1 MKSNQIKQAFE
12 SVQADSDLADRVLY
26 AAAGEPLRRKGHAKP
41 LYVAVIGCLAGVLA
55 TGGVAYAVVNSSYF
69 ASAWG
74 NHGNGDSITWT
85 NGGSSGTKYTYTREF
100 GDGIAP
106 QSLEGAVQE
115 VNLSVEG
122 NGYTLDIHEMAIDQ
136 NGCGAVTFTLSNPNG
151 VNYYKPAAEIG
162 ELVLYG
168 EEEQGIGTPDMKFGE
183 EWPDTRS
190 TIDKDT
196 SSDTVINGT
205 MYFAAMDRERDL
217 QHAVTWNIHWT
228 EGEGESA
235 RRFEASTPEFNIGAY
250 VDTKE
255 LRSGDSPLEI
265 SPFSI
270 QTHIDDL
277 GYEAVDNKL
286 TVSYKDGSEQIIE
299 DDDAG
304 VFNLY
309 FSYGRNSGENIWVP
323 TKLIDVDQVVS
334 VTLEIVRYTSTG
346 ETETKE
352 PLPSSIRKIWGRF
365 LLGEAASFALNG
377 NAADFHATDESRSP
391 LERDVS
397 PDKTDQNKPVPIW
410 KGTLPRQARRIPGP
424 GGPLFKFVASSAR
437 KGKHLM
443 CFPSCAGL

>member
-12 SVQADSDLADRVLY
+12 SIQADSDLADRVLY

-41 LYVAVIGCLAGVLA
+41 LYVAVVGCLVGVLA
-55 TGGVAYAVVNSSYF
+55 TGGVAYAVVNSRYF

-151 VNYYKPAAEIG
+151 VNYYKPAAETG

-168 EEEQGIGTPDMKFGE
+168 EEEQGIGTPSMNFGE
-183 EWPDTRS
+183 EWADTRC

-205 MYFAAMDRERDL
+205 MYFASWNRDRDL
-217 QHAVTWNIHWT
+217 RRAVTWNISWT
-228 EGEGESA
+228 EGEGEDA
-235 RRFEASTPEFNIGAY
+235 KPFEASTSEFSVGAY

-255 LRSGDSPLEI
+255 LRSDDSPLEI

-277 GYEAVDNKL
+277 GIDAVTKKL
-286 TVSYKDGSEQIIE
+286 TVTYKDGSEQIIE
-299 DDDAG
+299 DDAAG
-304 VFNLY
+304 AYNFYVSLT
-309 FSYGRNSGENIWVP
+309 RNSGENISVP
-323 TKLIDVDQVVS
+323 TKLINVDQVVS
-334 VTLEIVRYTSTG
+334 VTLEGTRYTSTG
-346 ETETKE
+346 ETETE
-352 PLPSSIRKIWGRF
+352 
-365 LLGEAASFALNG
+365 
-377 NAADFHATDESRSP
+377 
-391 LERDVS
+391 
-397 PDKTDQNKPVPIW
+397 VPFTI
-410 KGTLPRQARRIPGP
+410 
-424 GGPLFKFVASSAR
+424 VYS
-437 KGKHLM
+437 
-443 CFPSCAGL
+443 

>member
-41 LYVAVIGCLAGVLA
+41 LYGCRDRMPCRSAGDR
-55 TGGVAYAVVNSSYF
+55 GVAYAFVNSSYF

-217 QHAVTWNIHWT
+217 QPAVTWNIHWT
-228 EGEGESA
+228 
-235 RRFEASTPEFNIGAY
+235 
-250 VDTKE
+250 
-255 LRSGDSPLEI
+255 
-265 SPFSI
+265 
-270 QTHIDDL
+270 
-277 GYEAVDNKL
+277 
-286 TVSYKDGSEQIIE
+286 
-299 DDDAG
+299 
-304 VFNLY
+304 
-309 FSYGRNSGENIWVP
+309 
-323 TKLIDVDQVVS
+323 
-334 VTLEIVRYTSTG
+334 
-346 ETETKE
+346 
-352 PLPSSIRKIWGRF
+352 
-365 LLGEAASFALNG
+365 
-377 NAADFHATDESRSP
+377 
-391 LERDVS
+391 
-397 PDKTDQNKPVPIW
+397 
-410 KGTLPRQARRIPGP
+410 
-424 GGPLFKFVASSAR
+424 GG
-437 KGKHLM
+437 
-443 CFPSCAGL
+443 

>member
-12 SVQADSDLADRVLY
+12 SIQADSDFADRVID
-26 AAAGEPLRRKGHAKP
+26 AAAGEPLHRKGHAKP
-41 LYVAVIGCLAGVLA
+41 LYVALLGCLAGVLA

-74 NHGNGDSITWT
+74 NHGNGESVTWT

-106 QSLEGAVQE
+106 QSLEGSVQK

-122 NGYTLDIHEMAIDQ
+122 NGYTLDIHEMAIDE

-151 VNYYKPAAEIG
+151 VNYYKPAAELG

-168 EEEQGIGTPDMKFGE
+168 EEEGGVSTPSMNFGE
-183 EWPDTRS
+183 EWADTRC

-205 MYFAAMDRERDL
+205 MYFASWNRDRDL
-217 QHAVTWNIHWT
+217 RHAVTWNISWT
-228 EGEGESA
+228 EGKGEDA
-235 RRFEASTPEFNIGAY
+235 KVIEVSTPEFNVGAH

-255 LRSGDSPLEI
+255 LRSDDSPLEI

-277 GYEAVDNKL
+277 GYEAVDHKL
-286 TVSYKDGSEQIIE
+286 TVTYKDGSEQIIE

-304 VFNLY
+304 AYNFYV
-309 FSYGRNSGENIWVP
+309 SMGRNSGENIWVP
-323 TKLIDVDQVVS
+323 TKLIDVAQVVS
-334 VTLEIVRYTSTG
+334 VTLEGARYTSTG
-346 ETETKE
+346 ETETK
-352 PLPSSIRKIWGRF
+352 
-365 LLGEAASFALNG
+365 
-377 NAADFHATDESRSP
+377 
-391 LERDVS
+391 
-397 PDKTDQNKPVPIW
+397 VPFTI
-410 KGTLPRQARRIPGP
+410 
-424 GGPLFKFVASSAR
+424 VYS
-437 KGKHLM
+437 
-443 CFPSCAGL
+443 

>member
-12 SVQADSDLADRVLY
+12 SVQADSDLAERVLY

-41 LYVAVIGCLAGVLA
+41 LYAAVIGCLAGVLA
-55 TGGVAYAVVNSSYF
+55 TGGVAYAVVNSRYF

-74 NHGNGDSITWT
+74 NHGNGDSISWT

-100 GDGIAP
+100 GDGTAP

-122 NGYTLDIHEMAIDQ
+122 NGYTLDIHQMAIDQ

-151 VNYYKPAAEIG
+151 VNCYKPAAEIS

-183 EWPDTRS
+183 EWADTRC

-205 MYFAAMDRERDL
+205 MYFASMDRERGL
-217 QHAVTWNIHWT
+217 QNAVTWNIQWT
-228 EGEGESA
+228 EGEGEDA
-235 RRFEASTPEFNIGAY
+235 KLFEASTPEFSVGTY

-255 LRSGDSPLEI
+255 LHSDDSPLEI

-277 GYEAVDNKL
+277 GYEAVDHKL
-286 TVSYKDGSEQIIE
+286 TVTYKDGSEQIIE

-309 FSYGRNSGENIWVP
+309 FSYARNSGENIWVP
-323 TKLIDVDQVVS
+323 TRLINVDQVVS
-334 VTLEIVRYTSTG
+334 VTLEGTRCTSTG
-346 ETETKE
+346 ETEAE
-352 PLPSSIRKIWGRF
+352 
-365 LLGEAASFALNG
+365 
-377 NAADFHATDESRSP
+377 
-391 LERDVS
+391 
-397 PDKTDQNKPVPIW
+397 VPFTI
-410 KGTLPRQARRIPGP
+410 
-424 GGPLFKFVASSAR
+424 VYS
-437 KGKHLM
+437 
-443 CFPSCAGL
+443 

>member
-74 NHGNGDSITWT
+74 NHGNGESITWT
-85 NGGSSGTKYTYTREF
+85 QGGSSGTKYTYTREF

-106 QSLEGAVQE
+106 QSLEGSVQK

-122 NGYTLDIHEMAIDQ
+122 NGYTLDIHDMAIDK

-151 VNYYKPAAEIG
+151 VNYYKPAAETG

-168 EEEQGIGTPDMKFGE
+168 EEEQGIGTPSMNFGE
-183 EWPDTRS
+183 EWADTRC

-205 MYFAAMDRERDL
+205 MYFASWNRDRDL
-217 QHAVTWNIHWT
+217 RHAVTWNISWT
-228 EGEGESA
+228 EGKGEDA
-235 RRFEASTPEFNIGAY
+235 KVIEVSTPEFNVGAH

-255 LRSGDSPLEI
+255 LRSDDSPLEI

-277 GYEAVDNKL
+277 GIDAVTKKL
-286 TVSYKDGSEQIIE
+286 TVTYKDGSEQIIE
-299 DDDAG
+299 DDAAG
-304 VFNLY
+304 AYNLY
-309 FSYGRNSGENIWVP
+309 VSLTRNSGENISVP
-323 TKLIDVDQVVS
+323 TKLINVDQVVS
-334 VTLEIVRYTSTG
+334 VTLEGTRYTSTG
-346 ETETKE
+346 ETETE
-352 PLPSSIRKIWGRF
+352 
-365 LLGEAASFALNG
+365 
-377 NAADFHATDESRSP
+377 
-391 LERDVS
+391 
-397 PDKTDQNKPVPIW
+397 VPF
-410 KGTLPRQARRIPGP
+410 T
-424 GGPLFKFVASSAR
+424 FVYS
-437 KGKHLM
+437 
-443 CFPSCAGL
+443 

>member
-12 SVQADSDLADRVLY
+12 SIQADSDLADRVLN
-26 AAAGEPLRRKGHAKP
+26 ASAGEPLRRKGHAKP

-74 NHGNGDSITWT
+74 NHGNGNSITWT

-106 QSLEGAVQE
+106 QSLEGAVQK

-151 VNYYKPAAEIG
+151 VSYYKPAAEIG
-162 ELVLYG
+162 ELVLNGG
-168 EEEQGIGTPDMKFGE
+168 EEDEQRWLMVDMEFGE
-183 EWPDTRS
+183 NWADIRC

-196 SSDTVINGT
+196 SSETVVNGT
-205 MYFAAMDRERDL
+205 MYFASWNRERDL
-217 QHAVTWNIHWT
+217 QRAVTWNISWT
-228 EGEGESA
+228 EGEGEA
-235 RRFEASTPEFNIGAY
+235 AKQFEASTPEFSVGAY

-255 LRSGDSPLEI
+255 LHSDDLSLEI

-270 QTHIDDL
+270 QTHIADL
-277 GYEAVDNKL
+277 GYEAVDHKL
-286 TVSYKDGSEQIIE
+286 TVTYKDGSQQIIK

-304 VFNLY
+304 AYNFYV
-309 FSYGRNSGENIWVP
+309 SMARNSGENIWVP

-334 VTLEIVRYTSTG
+334 VTLEGTRCTSTG
-346 ETETKE
+346 GAETSE
-352 PLPSSIRKIWGRF
+352 PFTIVYS
-365 LLGEAASFALNG
+365 
-377 NAADFHATDESRSP
+377 
-391 LERDVS
+391 
-397 PDKTDQNKPVPIW
+397 
-410 KGTLPRQARRIPGP
+410 
-424 GGPLFKFVASSAR
+424 
-437 KGKHLM
+437 
-443 CFPSCAGL
+443 

>member
-1 MKSNQIKQAFE
+1 
-12 SVQADSDLADRVLY
+12 
-26 AAAGEPLRRKGHAKP
+26 
-41 LYVAVIGCLAGVLA
+41 
-55 TGGVAYAVVNSSYF
+55 
-69 ASAWG
+69 
-74 NHGNGDSITWT
+74 
-85 NGGSSGTKYTYTREF
+85 
-100 GDGIAP
+100 
-106 QSLEGAVQE
+106 
-115 VNLSVEG
+115 
-122 NGYTLDIHEMAIDQ
+122 MAIDQ

-334 VTLEIVRYTSTG
+334 VTLEGTRCTSTG

-352 PLPSSIRKIWGRF
+352 PFTIVYS
-365 LLGEAASFALNG
+365 
-377 NAADFHATDESRSP
+377 
-391 LERDVS
+391 
-397 PDKTDQNKPVPIW
+397 
-410 KGTLPRQARRIPGP
+410 
-424 GGPLFKFVASSAR
+424 
-437 KGKHLM
+437 
-443 CFPSCAGL
+443 

>member
-12 SVQADSDLADRVLY
+12 SVQVDSDLADRVLN
-26 AAAGEPLRRKGHAKP
+26 AAAGERLPRKGHAKP

-55 TGGVAYAVVNSSYF
+55 TGGVAYAVINSSYF

-100 GDGIAP
+100 GDGVAP

-168 EEEQGIGTPDMKFGE
+168 EEEQGIGTPDMKFGKD
-183 EWPDTRS
+183 WADTRC

-205 MYFAAMDRERDL
+205 MYFASMDRERDL
-217 QHAVTWNIHWT
+217 QHAVTWNIQWT

-235 RRFEASTPEFNIGAY
+235 RQFEASTPEFSVGAY
-250 VDTKE
+250 VNTKE
-255 LRSGDSPLEI
+255 LRSDGSSLEI

-277 GYEAVDNKL
+277 GDEAVGHKL
-286 TVSYKDGSEQIIE
+286 TVSYKDGSEQVIE
-299 DDDAG
+299 DDAAG
-304 VFNLY
+304 AYNSY
-309 FSYGRNSGENIWVP
+309 FSYTRKNGENIWLP

-334 VTLEIVRYTSTG
+334 VTLEGTHCTSTG
-346 ETETKE
+346 AAETAE
-352 PLPSSIRKIWGRF
+352 PFTIIYS
-365 LLGEAASFALNG
+365 
-377 NAADFHATDESRSP
+377 
-391 LERDVS
+391 
-397 PDKTDQNKPVPIW
+397 
-410 KGTLPRQARRIPGP
+410 
-424 GGPLFKFVASSAR
+424 
-437 KGKHLM
+437 
-443 CFPSCAGL
+443 

>member
-74 NHGNGDSITWT
+74 NHGNGESITWT
-85 NGGSSGTKYTYTREF
+85 QGGSSGTKYTYTREF

-106 QSLEGAVQE
+106 QSLEGSVQK

-122 NGYTLDIHEMAIDQ
+122 NGYTLDIHDMAIDQ
-136 NGCGAVTFTLSNPNG
+136 NGCGAVTFTLSNSNG
-151 VNYYKPAAEIG
+151 VNYYKPAAETG

-168 EEEQGIGTPDMKFGE
+168 EEEQGIGTPSMNFGE
-183 EWPDTRS
+183 EWADTRC

-196 SSDTVINGT
+196 SNDTVINGT
-205 MYFAAMDRERDL
+205 MYFASWNRDRDL
-217 QHAVTWNIHWT
+217 RHAVTWNISWT
-228 EGEGESA
+228 EGKGEDA
-235 RRFEASTPEFNIGAY
+235 KVIEVSTPEFNVGAH

-255 LRSGDSPLEI
+255 LRSDDSPLEI

-277 GYEAVDNKL
+277 GYEAVDHKL
-286 TVSYKDGSEQIIE
+286 TVTYKDGSEQIIE

-304 VFNLY
+304 AYNFYV
-309 FSYGRNSGENIWVP
+309 SMARNSGENIWVP

-334 VTLEIVRYTSTG
+334 VTLEGMRYTSTG
-346 ETETKE
+346 ETETE
-352 PLPSSIRKIWGRF
+352 
-365 LLGEAASFALNG
+365 
-377 NAADFHATDESRSP
+377 
-391 LERDVS
+391 
-397 PDKTDQNKPVPIW
+397 VPFTI
-410 KGTLPRQARRIPGP
+410 
-424 GGPLFKFVASSAR
+424 VYS
-437 KGKHLM
+437 
-443 CFPSCAGL
+443 

>member
-12 SVQADSDLADRVLY
+12 SVQADSDLADRVLN
-26 AAAGEPLRRKGHAKP
+26 AAAGEPLRKRGHAKP

-55 TGGVAYAVVNSSYF
+55 TGGVAYAVINSSYF

-85 NGGSSGTKYTYTREF
+85 QGGSSGTENTYTREF

-106 QSLEGAVQE
+106 QSLEDAVQE

-168 EEEQGIGTPDMKFGE
+168 EEEQGIGTPGMNFGE
-183 EWPDTRS
+183 EWADTRC

-196 SSDTVINGT
+196 SSDTVIYGT
-205 MYFAAMDRERDL
+205 MYFASWNRDRDL
-217 QHAVTWNIHWT
+217 RHAVTWNICWT
-228 EGEGESA
+228 EGEGETA
-235 RRFEASTPEFNIGAY
+235 KQCEASTPEFNFGAH

-255 LRSGDSPLEI
+255 LHSDGSSLAI

-270 QTHIDDL
+270 QTHIADL

-286 TVSYKDGSEQIIE
+286 TVTYKDGSEQVIE
-299 DDDAG
+299 DDAAG
-304 VFNLY
+304 AYNSY
-309 FSYGRNSGENIWVP
+309 FSLTRNNGENIWVP
-323 TKLIDVDQVVS
+323 TRLIGVDQVVS
-334 VTLEIVRYTSTG
+334 VTLEGARYTSTG
-346 ETETKE
+346 GAETSE
-352 PLPSSIRKIWGRF
+352 PFTIVYS
-365 LLGEAASFALNG
+365 
-377 NAADFHATDESRSP
+377 
-391 LERDVS
+391 
-397 PDKTDQNKPVPIW
+397 
-410 KGTLPRQARRIPGP
+410 
-424 GGPLFKFVASSAR
+424 
-437 KGKHLM
+437 
-443 CFPSCAGL
+443 

>member
-12 SVQADSDLADRVLY
+12 SIQADSNLADRVLNT
-26 AAAGEPLRRKGHAKP
+26 AAGEPLHRKGHAKP
-41 LYVAVIGCLAGVLA
+41 LYVAVIGCLVGVLA
-55 TGGVAYAVVNSSYF
+55 TGGVAYAVINSSYF

-196 SSDTVINGT
+196 SSAILSL
-205 MYFAAMDRERDL
+205 M
-217 QHAVTWNIHWT
+217 
-228 EGEGESA
+228 A
-235 RRFEASTPEFNIGAY
+235 RCTLPLWIASEICNMLSPGISIGPR
-250 VDTKE
+250 VKVRVRGG
-255 LRSGDSPLEI
+255 LRRR
-265 SPFSI
+265 
-270 QTHIDDL
+270 H
-277 GYEAVDNKL
+277 
-286 TVSYKDGSEQIIE
+286 
-299 DDDAG
+299 
-304 VFNLY
+304 
-309 FSYGRNSGENIWVP
+309 
-323 TKLIDVDQVVS
+323 
-334 VTLEIVRYTSTG
+334 
-346 ETETKE
+346 
-352 PLPSSIRKIWGRF
+352 PSSI
-365 LLGEAASFALNG
+365 
-377 NAADFHATDESRSP
+377 
-391 LERDVS
+391 LERTS
-397 PDKTDQNKPVPIW
+397 IQRNSAPV
-410 KGTLPRQARRIPGP
+410 TRLLRLAR
-424 GGPLFKFVASSAR
+424 
-437 KGKHLM
+437 
-443 CFPSCAGL
+443 FPSRRTSMIWAMKQLIIS

>member
-1 MKSNQIKQAFE
+1 MKSNLIKQAFE
-12 SVQADSDLADRVLY
+12 SVQADSDLADRVLN
-26 AAAGEPLRRKGHAKP
+26 AAAGEPLRKRGHAKP

-74 NHGNGDSITWT
+74 NHGNGESITWT
-85 NGGSSGTKYTYTREF
+85 QDGSSGTKYTYTREF

-106 QSLEGAVQE
+106 QSLEGAVQK

-122 NGYTLDIHEMAIDQ
+122 NGYTLDIHEMAIDE

-151 VNYYKPAAEIG
+151 VNYYKPAAELG

-168 EEEQGIGTPDMKFGE
+168 EEEGGVSTPSMNFGE
-183 EWPDTRS
+183 EWADTRC

-205 MYFAAMDRERDL
+205 MYFASWNRDRDL
-217 QHAVTWNIHWT
+217 RHAVTWNISWT
-228 EGEGESA
+228 EGKGEDA
-235 RRFEASTPEFNIGAY
+235 KVIEVSTPEFNVGAH

-255 LRSGDSPLEI
+255 LRSDDSPLEI

-277 GYEAVDNKL
+277 GYEAVDHKL
-286 TVSYKDGSEQIIE
+286 TVTYKDGSEQIIE

-304 VFNLY
+304 AYNFYV
-309 FSYGRNSGENIWVP
+309 SMGRNSGENIWVP

-334 VTLEIVRYTSTG
+334 VTLEGARYTSTG
-346 ETETKE
+346 ETETK
-352 PLPSSIRKIWGRF
+352 
-365 LLGEAASFALNG
+365 
-377 NAADFHATDESRSP
+377 
-391 LERDVS
+391 
-397 PDKTDQNKPVPIW
+397 VPFTI
-410 KGTLPRQARRIPGP
+410 
-424 GGPLFKFVASSAR
+424 VYS
-437 KGKHLM
+437 
-443 CFPSCAGL
+443 

>member
-255 LRSGDSPLEI
+255 LRSEI
-265 SPFSI
+265 
-270 QTHIDDL
+270 
-277 GYEAVDNKL
+277 
-286 TVSYKDGSEQIIE
+286 
-299 DDDAG
+299 
-304 VFNLY
+304 
-309 FSYGRNSGENIWVP
+309 GRAHV
-323 TKLIDVDQVVS
+323 
-334 VTLEIVRYTSTG
+334 
-346 ETETKE
+346 
-352 PLPSSIRKIWGRF
+352 
-365 LLGEAASFALNG
+365 
-377 NAADFHATDESRSP
+377 
-391 LERDVS
+391 
-397 PDKTDQNKPVPIW
+397 
-410 KGTLPRQARRIPGP
+410 
-424 GGPLFKFVASSAR
+424 
-437 KGKHLM
+437 
-443 CFPSCAGL
+443 

>member
-12 SVQADSDLADRVLY
+12 SIQADSDLADRVID
-26 AAAGEPLRRKGHAKP
+26 AAAGEPLHRKGHAKP

-74 NHGNGDSITWT
+74 NHGNGESVTWT

-106 QSLEGAVQE
+106 QSLEGAVQK

-122 NGYTLDIHEMAIDQ
+122 NGYTLDIHEMAIDE

-151 VNYYKPAAEIG
+151 VNYYKPAAELG

-168 EEEQGIGTPDMKFGE
+168 EEEGGVSTPSMNFGE
-183 EWPDTRS
+183 EWADTRC

-205 MYFAAMDRERDL
+205 MYFASWNRDRDL
-217 QHAVTWNIHWT
+217 RHAVTWNISWT
-228 EGEGESA
+228 EGKGEDA
-235 RRFEASTPEFNIGAY
+235 KVIEVSTPEFNVGAH

-255 LRSGDSPLEI
+255 LRSDDSPLEI

-277 GYEAVDNKL
+277 GYEAVDHKL
-286 TVSYKDGSEQIIE
+286 TVTYKDGSEQIIE

-304 VFNLY
+304 AYNFYV
-309 FSYGRNSGENIWVP
+309 SMGRNSGENIWVP

-334 VTLEIVRYTSTG
+334 VTLEGARYTSTG
-346 ETETKE
+346 ETETK
-352 PLPSSIRKIWGRF
+352 
-365 LLGEAASFALNG
+365 
-377 NAADFHATDESRSP
+377 
-391 LERDVS
+391 
-397 PDKTDQNKPVPIW
+397 VPFTI
-410 KGTLPRQARRIPGP
+410 
-424 GGPLFKFVASSAR
+424 VYS
-437 KGKHLM
+437 
-443 CFPSCAGL
+443 

>member
-12 SVQADSDLADRVLY
+12 SIQADSDLADRVLNN
-26 AAAGEPLRRKGHAKP
+26 AAGEPLHRKGHAKP

-55 TGGVAYAVVNSSYF
+55 TGGVAYAVVNSGYF

-85 NGGSSGTKYTYTREF
+85 NGGSSGTQYTYTREF

-106 QSLEGAVQE
+106 QSLEGAVQK
-115 VNLSVEG
+115 VDLSVEG

-151 VNYYKPAAEIG
+151 VNYYKPAAETG

-168 EEEQGIGTPDMKFGE
+168 EEEQGIGTPSMNFGE
-183 EWPDTRS
+183 EWADARC

-205 MYFAAMDRERDL
+205 MYFASWDRERDL
-217 QHAVTWNIHWT
+217 GHAVTWNISWT
-228 EGEGESA
+228 EGKGEDA
-235 RRFEASTPEFNIGAY
+235 KVIEVSTPEFNVGAH

-255 LRSGDSPLEI
+255 LRSDDSPLEI

-277 GYEAVDNKL
+277 GYEAVDHKL
-286 TVSYKDGSEQIIE
+286 TVTYKDGSEQIIE

-304 VFNLY
+304 AFNLY
-309 FSYGRNSGENIWVP
+309 FSYTRNSGENIWVP

-334 VTLEIVRYTSTG
+334 VTLEGTRYTSAG
-346 ETETKE
+346 ETETE
-352 PLPSSIRKIWGRF
+352 
-365 LLGEAASFALNG
+365 
-377 NAADFHATDESRSP
+377 
-391 LERDVS
+391 
-397 PDKTDQNKPVPIW
+397 VPFTI
-410 KGTLPRQARRIPGP
+410 
-424 GGPLFKFVASSAR
+424 VYS
-437 KGKHLM
+437 
-443 CFPSCAGL
+443 

>member
-12 SVQADSDLADRVLY
+12 SIQADSDLADRVID
-26 AAAGEPLRRKGHAKP
+26 AAAGEPLHRKGHAKP

-74 NHGNGDSITWT
+74 NHGNGESVTWT

-106 QSLEGAVQE
+106 QSLEGAVQK

-122 NGYTLDIHEMAIDQ
+122 NGYTLDIHEMAIDE

-151 VNYYKPAAEIG
+151 VNYYKPAAELG

-168 EEEQGIGTPDMKFGE
+168 EEEGGVSTPSMNFGE
-183 EWPDTRS
+183 EWADTRC

-205 MYFAAMDRERDL
+205 MYFASWNRDRDL
-217 QHAVTWNIHWT
+217 RHAVTWNISWT
-228 EGEGESA
+228 EGKGEDA
-235 RRFEASTPEFNIGAY
+235 KVIEVSTPEFNVGEH

-255 LRSGDSPLEI
+255 LRSDDSPLEI

-277 GYEAVDNKL
+277 GYEAVDHKL
-286 TVSYKDGSEQIIE
+286 TVTYKDGSEQIIE

-304 VFNLY
+304 AYNFYV
-309 FSYGRNSGENIWVP
+309 SMARNSGENIWVP

-334 VTLEIVRYTSTG
+334 VTLEGARYTSTG
-346 ETETKE
+346 ETETK
-352 PLPSSIRKIWGRF
+352 
-365 LLGEAASFALNG
+365 
-377 NAADFHATDESRSP
+377 
-391 LERDVS
+391 
-397 PDKTDQNKPVPIW
+397 VPFTI
-410 KGTLPRQARRIPGP
+410 
-424 GGPLFKFVASSAR
+424 VYS
-437 KGKHLM
+437 
-443 CFPSCAGL
+443 

>member
-12 SVQADSDLADRVLY
+12 SVQADSDLADRVLN
-26 AAAGEPLRRKGHAKP
+26 AAAGEPIRRKGHAKP
-41 LYVAVIGCLAGVLA
+41 LHIAAIGCLAGVLA

-74 NHGNGDSITWT
+74 NHGNGDSISWT
-85 NGGSSGTKYTYTREF
+85 NGGSSGAENTYTREF
-100 GDGIAP
+100 GDGVAP
-106 QSLEGAVQE
+106 KSLEGAVQK

-122 NGYTLDIHEMAIDQ
+122 NGYTLDIHEMTIDE

-151 VNYYKPAAEIG
+151 VNYYKPAAETG

-168 EEEQGIGTPDMKFGE
+168 EEKQGISTPSMNFGE
-183 EWPDTRS
+183 EWADTRC

-205 MYFAAMDRERDL
+205 MYFASMDRDRDL
-217 QHAVTWNIHWT
+217 QHAVTWNISWT
-228 EGEGESA
+228 EGEGEDA
-235 RRFEASTPEFNIGAY
+235 KVIEVSTPEFSVGTH

-255 LRSGDSPLEI
+255 LRSDDSPLEI

-277 GYEAVDNKL
+277 GYEAVDHKL
-286 TVSYKDGSEQIIE
+286 IVSYKDGSEQVIK

-304 VFNLY
+304 AYNFYV
-309 FSYGRNSGENIWVP
+309 SYARNSGEDIWVP

-352 PLPSSIRKIWGRF
+352 PFTIVYS
-365 LLGEAASFALNG
+365 
-377 NAADFHATDESRSP
+377 
-391 LERDVS
+391 
-397 PDKTDQNKPVPIW
+397 
-410 KGTLPRQARRIPGP
+410 
-424 GGPLFKFVASSAR
+424 
-437 KGKHLM
+437 
-443 CFPSCAGL
+443 

>member
-12 SVQADSDLADRVLY
+12 SIQADSDLADRVID
-26 AAAGEPLRRKGHAKP
+26 AAAGEPLHRKGHAKP

-74 NHGNGDSITWT
+74 NHGNGESVTWT

-106 QSLEGAVQE
+106 QSLEGAVQK

-122 NGYTLDIHEMAIDQ
+122 NGYTLDIHEMAIDE

-151 VNYYKPAAEIG
+151 VNYYKPAAELG

-168 EEEQGIGTPDMKFGE
+168 EEEGGVSTPSMNFGE
-183 EWPDTRS
+183 EWADTRC

-205 MYFAAMDRERDL
+205 MYFASWNRDRDL
-217 QHAVTWNIHWT
+217 RHAVTWNISWT
-228 EGEGESA
+228 EGKGEDA
-235 RRFEASTPEFNIGAY
+235 KVIEVSTPEFNVGAH

-255 LRSGDSPLEI
+255 LRSDDSPLEI

-277 GYEAVDNKL
+277 GYEAVDHKL

-304 VFNLY
+304 AYNFYV
-309 FSYGRNSGENIWVP
+309 SMARNSGENIWVP
-323 TKLIDVDQVVS
+323 TKLINVDQVVS
-334 VTLEIVRYTSTG
+334 VTLEGTRYTSTG
-346 ETETKE
+346 ETETK
-352 PLPSSIRKIWGRF
+352 
-365 LLGEAASFALNG
+365 
-377 NAADFHATDESRSP
+377 
-391 LERDVS
+391 
-397 PDKTDQNKPVPIW
+397 VPFTI
-410 KGTLPRQARRIPGP
+410 
-424 GGPLFKFVASSAR
+424 VYS
-437 KGKHLM
+437 
-443 CFPSCAGL
+443 

>member
-12 SVQADSDLADRVLY
+12 SIQADSDLADRVID
-26 AAAGEPLRRKGHAKP
+26 AAAGEPLHRKGHAKP

-74 NHGNGDSITWT
+74 NHGNGESITWT
-85 NGGSSGTKYTYTREF
+85 QGGSSGTKYTYTREF
-100 GDGIAP
+100 GDGVAP
-106 QSLEGAVQE
+106 QSLEGSVQK

-122 NGYTLDIHEMAIDQ
+122 NGYTLDIHDMAIDK

-151 VNYYKPAAEIG
+151 VNSYKPAAETG

-168 EEEQGIGTPDMKFGE
+168 EEEGGISTPDMIFGE
-183 EWPDTRS
+183 EWADTRC

-205 MYFAAMDRERDL
+205 MYFASWNRDRDL
-217 QHAVTWNIHWT
+217 RHAVTWNISWT
-228 EGEGESA
+228 EGKGEDA
-235 RRFEASTPEFNIGAY
+235 KVIEVSTPEFNVGAH

-255 LRSGDSPLEI
+255 LRSDDSPLEI

-277 GYEAVDNKL
+277 GYEAVDHKL

-304 VFNLY
+304 AYNFYV
-309 FSYGRNSGENIWVP
+309 SMARNSGENIWVP
-323 TKLIDVDQVVS
+323 TRLINVDQVVS
-334 VTLEIVRYTSTG
+334 VTLEGTRYTSTG
-346 ETETKE
+346 ETQTEE
-352 PLPSSIRKIWGRF
+352 PFTIVYS
-365 LLGEAASFALNG
+365 
-377 NAADFHATDESRSP
+377 
-391 LERDVS
+391 
-397 PDKTDQNKPVPIW
+397 
-410 KGTLPRQARRIPGP
+410 
-424 GGPLFKFVASSAR
+424 
-437 KGKHLM
+437 
-443 CFPSCAGL
+443 

>member
-74 NHGNGDSITWT
+74 NHGNGESVTWT

-106 QSLEGAVQE
+106 QSLEGAVQK

-122 NGYTLDIHEMAIDQ
+122 NGYTLDIHEMAIDE

-151 VNYYKPAAEIG
+151 VNYYKPAAELG

-168 EEEQGIGTPDMKFGE
+168 EEEGGVSTPSMNFGE
-183 EWPDTRS
+183 EWADTRC

-205 MYFAAMDRERDL
+205 MYFASWNRDRDL
-217 QHAVTWNIHWT
+217 RHAVTWNISWT
-228 EGEGESA
+228 EGKGEDA
-235 RRFEASTPEFNIGAY
+235 KVIEVSTPEFNVGAH

-255 LRSGDSPLEI
+255 LRSDDSPLEI

-277 GYEAVDNKL
+277 GYEAVDHKL
-286 TVSYKDGSEQIIE
+286 TVTYKDGSEQIIE

-304 VFNLY
+304 AYNFYV
-309 FSYGRNSGENIWVP
+309 SMGRNSGENIWVP

-334 VTLEIVRYTSTG
+334 VALEGARYTSTG
-346 ETETKE
+346 ETETK
-352 PLPSSIRKIWGRF
+352 
-365 LLGEAASFALNG
+365 
-377 NAADFHATDESRSP
+377 
-391 LERDVS
+391 
-397 PDKTDQNKPVPIW
+397 VPFTI
-410 KGTLPRQARRIPGP
+410 
-424 GGPLFKFVASSAR
+424 VYS
-437 KGKHLM
+437 
-443 CFPSCAGL
+443 

>member
-12 SVQADSDLADRVLY
+12 SVQADSDLADRVLN
-26 AAAGEPLRRKGHAKP
+26 AAAGEPPRRKGHAKP

-74 NHGNGDSITWT
+74 NHGNGESVTWT

-106 QSLEGAVQE
+106 QSLEGAAQK

-122 NGYTLDIHEMAIDQ
+122 NGYTLDIHEMAIDE

-151 VNYYKPAAEIG
+151 VNYYKPAAELG

-168 EEEQGIGTPDMKFGE
+168 EEEGGVSTPSMNFGE
-183 EWPDTRS
+183 EWADTRC

-205 MYFAAMDRERDL
+205 MYFASWNRDRDL
-217 QHAVTWNIHWT
+217 RHAVTWNISWT
-228 EGEGESA
+228 EGKGEDA
-235 RRFEASTPEFNIGAY
+235 KVIEVSTPEFNVGAH

-255 LRSGDSPLEI
+255 LRSDDSPLEI

-277 GYEAVDNKL
+277 GYEAVDHKL
-286 TVSYKDGSEQIIE
+286 TVTYKDGSEQIIE

-304 VFNLY
+304 AYNFYV
-309 FSYGRNSGENIWVP
+309 SMARNSGENIWVP

-334 VTLEIVRYTSTG
+334 VTLEGARYTSTG
-346 ETETKE
+346 ETETK
-352 PLPSSIRKIWGRF
+352 
-365 LLGEAASFALNG
+365 
-377 NAADFHATDESRSP
+377 
-391 LERDVS
+391 
-397 PDKTDQNKPVPIW
+397 VPFTI
-410 KGTLPRQARRIPGP
+410 
-424 GGPLFKFVASSAR
+424 VYS
-437 KGKHLM
+437 
-443 CFPSCAGL
+443 

>member
-12 SVQADSDLADRVLY
+12 SIQADSDLADRVID
-26 AAAGEPLRRKGHAKP
+26 AAAGEPLHRKGHAKP

-74 NHGNGDSITWT
+74 NHGNGESVTWT

-106 QSLEGAVQE
+106 QSLEGAVQK

-122 NGYTLDIHEMAIDQ
+122 NGYTLDIHEMAIDE

-151 VNYYKPAAEIG
+151 VSYYKPAAELG

-168 EEEQGIGTPDMKFGE
+168 EEEGGVSTPSMNFGE
-183 EWPDTRS
+183 EWADTRC

-205 MYFAAMDRERDL
+205 MYFASWNRDRDL
-217 QHAVTWNIHWT
+217 RHAVTWNISWT
-228 EGEGESA
+228 EGKGEDA
-235 RRFEASTPEFNIGAY
+235 KVIEVSTPEFNVGAH

-255 LRSGDSPLEI
+255 LRSDDSPLEI

-277 GYEAVDNKL
+277 GYEAVDHKL

-304 VFNLY
+304 AYNFYV
-309 FSYGRNSGENIWVP
+309 SMGRNSGENIWVP

-334 VTLEIVRYTSTG
+334 VTLEGTRYTSTG
-346 ETETKE
+346 ETQTEE
-352 PLPSSIRKIWGRF
+352 PFTIVYS
-365 LLGEAASFALNG
+365 
-377 NAADFHATDESRSP
+377 
-391 LERDVS
+391 
-397 PDKTDQNKPVPIW
+397 
-410 KGTLPRQARRIPGP
+410 
-424 GGPLFKFVASSAR
+424 
-437 KGKHLM
+437 
-443 CFPSCAGL
+443 

>member
-12 SVQADSDLADRVLY
+12 SIQADSDLADRVID
-26 AAAGEPLRRKGHAKP
+26 AAAGKPLRRKGHAKP

-74 NHGNGDSITWT
+74 NHGNGDSINWT

-151 VNYYKPAAEIG
+151 VNYYKPAAETG

-168 EEEQGIGTPDMKFGE
+168 EEEQGIGTPSMNFGE
-183 EWPDTRS
+183 EWADTRC

-205 MYFAAMDRERDL
+205 MYFASMDRERGF
-217 QHAVTWNIHWT
+217 QHAVTWNISWT
-228 EGEGESA
+228 EGEGEDA
-235 RRFEASTPEFNIGAY
+235 KPFEASTPEFSVGAY
-250 VDTKE
+250 VDTNE
-255 LRSGDSPLEI
+255 LRSDDSPLEI

-277 GYEAVDNKL
+277 GIDAVTKKL
-286 TVSYKDGSEQIIE
+286 TVTYKDGSEQNIE

-304 VFNLY
+304 AFNLY
-309 FSYGRNSGENIWVP
+309 FSYTRNSGENIWVP

-334 VTLEIVRYTSTG
+334 VTLEGTRCTSTG
-346 ETETKE
+346 GTETTE
-352 PLPSSIRKIWGRF
+352 PFTIVYS
-365 LLGEAASFALNG
+365 
-377 NAADFHATDESRSP
+377 
-391 LERDVS
+391 
-397 PDKTDQNKPVPIW
+397 
-410 KGTLPRQARRIPGP
+410 
-424 GGPLFKFVASSAR
+424 
-437 KGKHLM
+437 
-443 CFPSCAGL
+443 

>member
-74 NHGNGDSITWT
+74 NHGNGESITWT
-85 NGGSSGTKYTYTREF
+85 QGGSSGTKYTYTREF

-106 QSLEGAVQE
+106 QSLEGSVQK

-122 NGYTLDIHEMAIDQ
+122 NGYTLDIHDMAIDK

-151 VNYYKPAAEIG
+151 VNYYKPAAETG

-168 EEEQGIGTPDMKFGE
+168 EEEQGIGTPSMNFGE
-183 EWPDTRS
+183 EWADTRC

-205 MYFAAMDRERDL
+205 MYFASWNRERDL
-217 QHAVTWNIHWT
+217 QRAVTWNIHWT
-228 EGEGESA
+228 EGEGENT
-235 RRFEASTPEFNIGAY
+235 RQFEASTPEFNIGAY
-250 VDTKE
+250 VDIKK
-255 LRSGDSPLEI
+255 LHSDDSSLEI

-270 QTHIDDL
+270 QTHIADL

-286 TVSYKDGSEQIIE
+286 IVTYKDGSEQIIE
-299 DDDAG
+299 DDAAG
-304 VFNLY
+304 AYN
-309 FSYGRNSGENIWVP
+309 SYVSLTRNNGENISVP
-323 TKLIDVDQVVS
+323 TKLIDVDQVAS
-334 VTLEIVRYTSTG
+334 VTLEGTRYTSTG
-346 ETETKE
+346 ETETEE
-352 PLPSSIRKIWGRF
+352 PFTIVYS
-365 LLGEAASFALNG
+365 
-377 NAADFHATDESRSP
+377 
-391 LERDVS
+391 
-397 PDKTDQNKPVPIW
+397 
-410 KGTLPRQARRIPGP
+410 
-424 GGPLFKFVASSAR
+424 
-437 KGKHLM
+437 
-443 CFPSCAGL
+443 

>member
-12 SVQADSDLADRVLY
+12 SVQADSDLADRVLN

-41 LYVAVIGCLAGVLA
+41 LYVAVIGCLVGVLA
-55 TGGVAYAVVNSSYF
+55 TGGVAYAVVNSRYF

-151 VNYYKPAAEIG
+151 VNYYKPAAETG

-168 EEEQGIGTPDMKFGE
+168 EEEQGIGTPSMNFGE
-183 EWPDTRS
+183 EWADTRC

-205 MYFAAMDRERDL
+205 MYFASWNRERDL
-217 QHAVTWNIHWT
+217 QRAVTWNIHWT
-228 EGEGESA
+228 EGEGENT
-235 RRFEASTPEFNIGAY
+235 RQFEASTPEFNIGAY
-250 VDTKE
+250 VDIKK
-255 LRSGDSPLEI
+255 LHSDDSSLEI

-270 QTHIDDL
+270 QTHIADL

-286 TVSYKDGSEQIIE
+286 IVTYKDGSEQIIE
-299 DDDAG
+299 DDAAG
-304 VFNLY
+304 AYN
-309 FSYGRNSGENIWVP
+309 SYVSLTRNNGENISVP
-323 TKLIDVDQVVS
+323 TKLIDVDQVAS
-334 VTLEIVRYTSTG
+334 VTLEGTRYTSTG
-346 ETETKE
+346 ETETEE
-352 PLPSSIRKIWGRF
+352 PFTIVYS
-365 LLGEAASFALNG
+365 
-377 NAADFHATDESRSP
+377 
-391 LERDVS
+391 
-397 PDKTDQNKPVPIW
+397 
-410 KGTLPRQARRIPGP
+410 
-424 GGPLFKFVASSAR
+424 
-437 KGKHLM
+437 
-443 CFPSCAGL
+443 

>member
-1 MKSNQIKQAFE
+1 MKSNQLKQAFE
-12 SVQADSDLADRVLY
+12 SIQADSDLADRVID
-26 AAAGEPLRRKGHAKP
+26 AAAGEPLHRKGHAKP

-74 NHGNGDSITWT
+74 NHGNGESVTWT

-106 QSLEGAVQE
+106 QSLEGSVQK

-122 NGYTLDIHEMAIDQ
+122 NGYTLDIHDMAIDK

-151 VNYYKPAAEIG
+151 VNYYKPAAELG

-168 EEEQGIGTPDMKFGE
+168 EEEGGVSTPSMNFGE
-183 EWPDTRS
+183 EWADTRC

-205 MYFAAMDRERDL
+205 MYFASWNRDRDL
-217 QHAVTWNIHWT
+217 RHAVTWNISWT
-228 EGEGESA
+228 EGKGEDA
-235 RRFEASTPEFNIGAY
+235 KVIEVSTPEFNVGAH

-255 LRSGDSPLEI
+255 LRSDDSPLEI

-277 GYEAVDNKL
+277 GYEAVDHKL

-304 VFNLY
+304 AYNFYV
-309 FSYGRNSGENIWVP
+309 SMARNSGENIWVP
-323 TKLIDVDQVVS
+323 TKLINVDQVVS
-334 VTLEIVRYTSTG
+334 VTLEGTRYTSTG
-346 ETETKE
+346 ETETK
-352 PLPSSIRKIWGRF
+352 
-365 LLGEAASFALNG
+365 
-377 NAADFHATDESRSP
+377 
-391 LERDVS
+391 
-397 PDKTDQNKPVPIW
+397 VPFTI
-410 KGTLPRQARRIPGP
+410 
-424 GGPLFKFVASSAR
+424 VYS
-437 KGKHLM
+437 
-443 CFPSCAGL
+443 